1 MSISSDV
8 VAMIDSYNELYT
20 GQQATPEVLKS
31 MLKELRAYT
40 KRDEF
45 LVIGTISDAYM
56 WLGIDEPMGNGD
68 NELQLT
74 LLGPSGPGGPPTF
87 ASNSYDAT
95 EQGLL
100 EAIVDGKE
108 FLKRYHR
115 DGVCECKTRFV
126 WRLKL
131 EGGTHCLQCTANKAM
146 GM

>member
-8 VAMIDSYNELYT
+8 VAMIESYNELYT
-20 GQQATPEVLKS
+20 GQQATPEFLKS
-31 MLKELRAYT
+31 MLKELRAYS
-40 KRDEF
+40 KN
-45 LVIGTISDAYM
+45 LVIGKPSDAYM
-56 WLGIDEPMGNGD
+56 LLGIEEHEYGD

-74 LLGPSGPGGPPTF
+74 LLGPCLAGSPPMF
-87 ASNSYDAT
+87 AINLYHAT

-108 FLKRYHR
+108 FIKRYHR

>member
-1 MSISSDV
+1 MSLSSDV
-8 VAMIDSYNELYT
+8 VAMIGAYNDLYT

-74 LLGPSGPGGPPTF
+74 LLRPSGPGGPVR
-87 ASNSYDAT
+87 SRGSCSYQT
-95 EQGLL
+95 
-100 EAIVDGKE
+100 
-108 FLKRYHR
+108 
-115 DGVCECKTRFV
+115 
-126 WRLKL
+126 
-131 EGGTHCLQCTANKAM
+131 
-146 GM
+146 